1 MSTPGLHWLDGII
14 ILIYV
19 GFVLG
24 IGWYYGRQQKETD
37 EYFLGNRGMNSTL
50 IGISIFATLFS
61 TITYLA
67 SPGEYIAKGPVIGIG
82 ILTIPVSYFVVG
94 YLIVPYYMKKRITSA
109 YELLEDSLGLAPRL
123 LAATIFIAIRFAWMA
138 FLIYLPANAILI
150 MLGWGEERLPLVV
163 LATGSVAIFY
173 ASIGGL
179 RAVVITDLFQFI
191 LLFGGGI
198 LVVAT
203 VTVNLGGFSWFP
215 TSWQEGWDTQPLF
228 SFNPNVRVTVVGTLV
243 SGVLWWVC
251 TAGGDQTAIQ
261 RFMAT
266 GSPQA
271 ARKSFLVNSLAGAG
285 VTLMLIMVGFS
296 LLGYFQAHPE
306 QLPAGQTLEAAADNL
321 FPHYIST
328 ALPAG
333 VAGLILAAL
342 FAAAMSSID
351 SGINSITAVVLT
363 DYIGR
368 FRKNPLSE
376 KAHVLLAKVIAITV
390 GTVVITLSAYVMKY
404 VPGNYVEMTQRIT
417 NLLISPIFI
426 LFFMALF
433 VPFATS
439 WGAIAGAVA
448 ASAAAVTVAY
458 WEPLIN
464 SLGIEPEYWKAISFQ
479 WIQPCALAAGIIV
492 GCAASLFE
500 RCCTQNMSV
509 DAIPNDE

>member
-1 MSTPGLHWLDGII
+1 
-14 ILIYV
+14 
-19 GFVLG
+19 
-24 IGWYYGRQQKETD
+24 
-37 EYFLGNRGMNSTL
+37 
-50 IGISIFATLFS
+50 
-61 TITYLA
+61 
-67 SPGEYIAKGPVIGIG
+67 
-82 ILTIPVSYFVVG
+82 
-94 YLIVPYYMKKRITSA
+94 
-109 YELLEDSLGLAPRL
+109 
-123 LAATIFIAIRFAWMA
+123 
-138 FLIYLPANAILI
+138 
-150 MLGWGEERLPLVV
+150 
-163 LATGSVAIFY
+163 
-173 ASIGGL
+173 
-179 RAVVITDLFQFI
+179 
-191 LLFGGGI
+191 
-198 LVVAT
+198 
-203 VTVNLGGFSWFP
+203 
-215 TSWQEGWDTQPLF
+215 
-228 SFNPNVRVTVVGTLV
+228 
-243 SGVLWWVC
+243 
-251 TAGGDQTAIQ
+251 
-261 RFMAT
+261 MAT

-271 ARKSFLVNSLAGAG
+271 ARKSFLINSLAGAG
-285 VTLMLIMVGFS
+285 VTLMLILVGFS

-500 RCCTQNMSV
+500 RCCTQNMLV